1 MFWHY
6 QNVTSCGDQTV
17 VHYMFCLTSL
27 AYSLVSVPSLSGAY
41 PLAIVKCATVHLYQY
56 LFEYYFQF
64 LLVLSQLASAVNLTQ
79 PSVPWEEGP
88 STEELPRSD

>member
-17 VHYMFCLTSL
+17 VHYMFRLTSL

-56 LFEYYFQF
+56 LFDYYFH
-64 LLVLSQLASAVNLTQ
+64 
-79 PSVPWEEGP
+79 SVPFGIVTVSFSCQLDTAQCPLERG
-88 STEELPRSD
+88 TLH